1 MAAKEYYFGTQGV
14 HELPGQH
21 HQSSSLCPYKQQP
34 QPQYQQPPS
43 QAHLPRPQYNASSH
57 SSPPQS
63 YSVYPEKP
71 AHQSHPQQYVP
82 QQYPVKRPQQYSPP
96 QQYLGEKQ
104 SRTAAP
110 YPTTPPVTYPA
121 QQQPHPGYL
130 GAPLHPFRSHSQPA
144 APRVHFADQDSDRS
158 TELGETDDSSDSST
172 SSRTHRCHARIQH
185 NYTRDSDSSATD
197 RKHRHHK
204 HHGPHSRETKSHD
217 KDHKNHKN
225 LDTFLGAGAGTIIG
239 DALFPGLGTAAGLL
253 LGGYGGR
260 KYAERSCSEDGGRR
274 DGEGRER
281 RRKGSYEEYRGR
293 RRR

>member
-21 HQSSSLCPYKQQP
+21 HPSSYPHKQLS
-34 QPQYQQPPS
+34 QPQYQQPPAQS
-43 QAHLPRPQYNASSH
+43 HLPRPQYNASSY
-57 SSPPQS
+57 SSPPPSYSAYPDKPPQQS
-63 YSVYPEKP
+63 Y
-71 AHQSHPQQYVP
+71 PQQYAP
-82 QQYPVKRPQQYSPP
+82 QQYPEKRPQQYSPP
-96 QQYLGEKQ
+96 QQYPGGKQ
-104 SRTAAP
+104 PRTAAP

-172 SSRTHRCHARIQH
+172 SSRTHRRHARIQH

-204 HHGPHSRETKSHD
+204 HHRPRSRETKSHD
-217 KDHKNHKN
+217 KEHKN

-260 KYAERSCSEDGGRR
+260 KYAERSCSEDG
-274 DGEGRER
+274 EGRER

-293 RRR
+293 KRR